1 LIILP
6 EQRFHLRTDTMALFN
21 WFSKKS
27 DSGNKAAAH
36 VSGQQTK
43 HVHSTPPAS
52 TIPPSG
58 HSRPAT
64 DSTNRSEERKA
75 KRQMRREQLYS
86 AIRQAMTRAG
96 VLSASFKFKVL
107 SLDQRG
113 DQFLVKIDVLS
124 SLGLQEDKLLE
135 NEALVIEVAKTQ
147 FGILVTAVY
156 WRIDTS
162 AESGKLARAGR
173 SSSPAPLSASTATSL
188 QPAHGQNK
196 PPARYEP
203 IEDDEVAA
211 FKRAL
216 ATSTAARPA
225 ARAAAVPSAQSLAA
239 ADSPSKNRSGLRSYT
254 LITGFE
260 DTEMPESAAVP
271 ALSAT
276 QYGDLN

>member
-1 LIILP
+1 
-6 EQRFHLRTDTMALFN
+6 MALFN

-27 DSGNKAAAH
+27 DSSNTVVAH
-36 VSGQQTK
+36 VSGQHAK
-43 HVHSTPPAS
+43 HIHSAPPTP

-64 DSTNRSEERKA
+64 ESTNPSEERRA

-113 DQFLVKIDVLS
+113 DQFLVMMDVLP

-173 SSSPAPLSASTATSL
+173 SSSPAPLSASTATSPR
-188 QPAHGQNK
+188 PATDHNK

-216 ATSTAARPA
+216 ATSTAARPSA
-225 ARAAAVPSAQSLAA
+225 STAAAPSAHRAAA
-239 ADSPSKNRSGLRSYT
+239 ADSGGKNRSGLRSYT